1 MMRLRRTLE
10 ALAWALFFTL
20 AVAVLVL
27 RYGLLPQIERY
38 RPQIVE
44 RVAATVGQPVKI
56 GRIEAEWPGL
66 RPQINL
72 ADVRIYDA
80 QGREA
85 LVLPSVENILSWRS
99 LLRGELGL
107 HALRIEG
114 PRLSVRRDAGGA
126 LYVAGAK
133 LAAEGAEHGFGEWL
147 LGQAQIEVRGA
158 QIEWLDEQRGAP
170 PLVLS
175 VRNLQLKNEDGRHLL
190 GLSARPPAAL
200 GSSLE
205 VRAELAPGAGW
216 SGRVY
221 AELGYT
227 DLAAWRQWLDY
238 PVELQRGQ
246 GALRIW
252 AALEASRMR
261 EVNAELSLADV
272 GARLGAELPELEL
285 AALSGRLRARALAEG
300 YAVEVS
306 RLLMTPQDGSA
317 LQPLDFQF
325 TWNAGAENGVVAAQ
339 ALELAPLARF
349 AEALPLPA
357 ELRRFA
363 AEMQPR
369 GRLSDARFE
378 WQGAGTAPT
387 RYRMRAAFAE
397 LGMKPRD
404 AIPGFAGLA
413 GTLEASESGGRLDLQ
428 SHDAQLELPRV
439 FGEPRLA
446 FDALSGELL
455 WRREG
460 EATTVEVPTL
470 TFSNADLSG
479 NAFGSYAYGGEGPG
493 AIDLSA
499 VFNRADAR
507 HLARYLPLGGLM
519 GDKPREWLV
528 KAIVAGQAS
537 DVELR
542 LRGDL
547 RDFPFADPAKGTF
560 RVSARVRNGELL
572 YASGWPAIQ
581 DIEGDL
587 VFERS
592 RMEIS
597 GRSGTVLGAKLHDVR
612 VSIATIGAPGAH
624 VLVSGEAQGPSA
636 EFLRFIAS
644 SPLQASAG
652 RFTAP
657 MSASGD
663 GRLRLKLDLPLAD
676 LRSTKVAGEYEL
688 GGGDLLLT
696 AALPPLRQARGRLA
710 FTESSFAVRQVR
722 ASIFGGAVTIN
733 GGTRAAGVMEF
744 VARGD
749 AQAGALGALLDH
761 PLRRYLD
768 GSTSYVANVSL
779 RDGLQRVV
787 VESSLRGIA
796 STLPP
801 PLEKTPGEARAL
813 RVEFVPADGGK
824 RERISVALARTLAAE
839 MHRSREG
846 DAMKLQRAALWLTP
860 GAGQSVRIPDAGL
873 LVYGSLAALDADRW
887 RALDAGDGGAGL
899 PVSVELRI
907 GRLDIHGR
915 QVHNLALKAASDAAG
930 WSAVVDADEIA
941 GRLSYQA
948 KDSGHLIARL
958 LHLSVPRSS
967 AEARPGE
974 ASALSAKPADLPDVD
989 FVAERFSLRGKELG
1003 RVELAARRDGAD
1015 WQVDKLSAVSPEAT
1029 LRASGRWR
1037 GAVAPSTELEFT
1049 LDAADGGRFLER
1061 LGYRGMV
1068 SGAKS
1073 RLDGSLRWKG
1083 DPSALDYASL
1093 SGELK
1098 MSAEEGEFLEI
1109 EPGLGKLISLMNLQ
1123 ALPRRIT
1130 LDFRDVFSKGFR
1142 FDRIDAA
1149 SGLDNGVM
1157 QLREFRMRG
1166 PAAEVAMTGDVDLAR
1181 ETQNLKVRVV
1191 PSLGGSASTVVG
1203 IVNPVAGVAAALAQQ
1218 LLKNPLGQ
1226 IFAHEFE
1233 VTGGWADP
1241 KVVKLT
1247 VAPVPNEAVNP

>member
-1 MMRLRRTLE
+1 MMRLWRTLE
-10 ALAWALFFTL
+10 ALAWALFFAL
-20 AVAVLVL
+20 AAGVLVL

-56 GRIEAEWPGL
+56 GRIEAEWLGL

-99 LLRGELGL
+99 LLRGELRL
-107 HALRIEG
+107 HALRIDG
-114 PRLSVRRDAGGA
+114 PRLSVRRDASGA

-133 LAAEGAEHGFGEWL
+133 LAAEGAEHGIGEWL
-147 LGQAQIEVRGA
+147 LGQAEIEVRGA
-158 QIEWLDEQRGAP
+158 EIEWLDEQRGAP
-170 PLVLS
+170 PLALS
-175 VRNLQLKNEDGRHLL
+175 VRNLRLRNEEQRHLF
-190 GLSARPPAAL
+190 GLSARPPSAL

-205 VRAELAPGAGW
+205 VRAELAHDAGW

-238 PVELQRGQ
+238 PIDVERGQ

-252 AALEASRMR
+252 AVLEASRVR
-261 EVNAELSLADV
+261 EVNAQLALADV
-272 GARLGAELPELEL
+272 AARLRAELPELEL
-285 AALSGRLRARALAEG
+285 AALSGRLRARALAQG
-300 YAVEVS
+300 YAVDVS
-306 RLLMTPQDGSA
+306 RLVLTPQGTAA
-317 LQPLDFQF
+317 LPPLDFQF
-325 TWNAGAENGVVAAQ
+325 TWNSEAENGAVAAK
-339 ALELAPLARF
+339 ALELAPF
-349 AEALPLPA
+349 AHFAGSLPLPA

-369 GRLSDARFE
+369 GRLTDARFE
-378 WQGAGTAPT
+378 WQGAGASPA

-397 LGMKPRD
+397 LGVKARD

-413 GTLEASESGGRLDLQ
+413 GTLEANESGGRLDLQ
-428 SHDAQLELPRV
+428 ARDAQLELPRV
-439 FGEPRLA
+439 FPEPRLA
-446 FDALSGELL
+446 FDALSGELR
-455 WRREG
+455 WRRDG
-460 EATTVEVPTL
+460 GATSVEVPTL

-479 NAFGSYAYGGEGPG
+479 NAFGSYVYGGEGPG

-507 HLARYLPLGGLM
+507 HLARYLPLATVM
-519 GDKPREWLV
+519 GEKPRAWLV
-528 KAIVAGQAS
+528 NAIVAGQAS
-537 DVELR
+537 DVQLR
-542 LRGDL
+542 LQGDL
-547 RDFPFADPAKGTF
+547 RDFPFVDPAKGTF
-560 RVSARVRNGELL
+560 RVSARVHDGELL
-572 YASGWPAIQ
+572 YASGWPAI
-581 DIEGDL
+581 DGIEADL

-592 RMEIS
+592 RMEIR
-597 GRSGTVLGAKLHDVR
+597 GRSGAILGAKLQEVR
-612 VSIATIGAPGAH
+612 VSIPTIGSPGAH
-624 VLVSGEAQGPSA
+624 VLVSGEAQGPTA

-644 SPLQASAG
+644 SPLRTSAG

-663 GRLRLKLDLPLAD
+663 GRLRLRLDLPLAE
-676 LRSTKVAGEYEL
+676 LRSTKVAGDYEL
-688 GGGDLLLT
+688 SGGDLALS
-696 AALPPLRQARGRLA
+696 AALPPLRQASGHLV
-710 FTESSFAVRQVR
+710 FTQSTFAAREVR
-722 ASIFGGAVTIN
+722 ANVFGGAVTIS
-733 GGTRAAGVMEF
+733 GGTRPGGALEF

-749 AQAGALGALLDH
+749 AQPAALGALLDH

-768 GSTSYVANVSL
+768 GSASYVANVSL
-779 RDGLQRVV
+779 RDGLRRVV

-801 PLEKTPGEARAL
+801 PLEKAAGEARPL
-813 RVEFVPADGGK
+813 RVEFVPLEGGK
-824 RERISVALARTLAAE
+824 RERISVAVARTLAAE
-839 MHRSREG
+839 LHRRRERDG
-846 DAMKLQRAALWLTP
+846 MKLQRAALWLTP
-860 GAGQSVRIPDAGL
+860 TAGQSIRIPDAGI
-873 LVYGSLAALDADRW
+873 LVYGSLAALDVDPW
-887 RALDAGDGGAGL
+887 RALDAGGGPAL
-899 PVSVELRI
+899 PISVEVRI
-907 GRLDIHGR
+907 GRLAFHDR
-915 QVHNLALKAASDAAG
+915 QVHNLALKATSDAAG
-930 WSAVVDADEIA
+930 WSAVIDADEIA

-948 KDSGHLIARL
+948 KGNGQLVARL
-958 LHLSVPRSS
+958 LHLSVPRASGDAKP
-967 AEARPGE
+967 AEGRNG
-974 ASALSAKPADLPDVD
+974 LSAKPADLPDVD
-989 FVAERFSLRGKELG
+989 FAAERFSLRGKELG
-1003 RVELAARRDGAD
+1003 RVELAAQRDGSDWRVDKLTAATPEASLRANGRWRDGAAASSELD
-1015 WQVDKLSAVSPEAT
+1015 FTVEA
-1029 LRASGRWR
+1029 S
-1037 GAVAPSTELEFT
+1037 
-1049 LDAADGGRFLER
+1049 DGGRFLER

-1073 RLDGSLRWKG
+1073 RLGGSLRWQG
-1083 DPSALDYASL
+1083 DPAAIDYASL

-1142 FDRIDAA
+1142 FDHIDAA
-1149 SGLDNGVM
+1149 SRLDNGVM

-1166 PAAEVAMTGDVDLAR
+1166 PAAEVAMSGEVDLAQ

-1191 PSLGGSASTVVG
+1191 PSLGGSASTVLG

-1218 LLKNPLGQ
+1218 VLKNPLGQ

-1247 VAPVPNEAVNP
+1247 VVPVPNEAVNP